1 MEQQIDVIYCAKG
14 SMCSRR
20 SKATILS
27 NKDNLNQSRFLN
39 APSSKAINITN
50 KHEISQQNLYRNSPK
65 GEQFLNCIMLRYILY
80 QKDSGF

>member
-1 MEQQIDVIYCAKG
+1 
-14 SMCSRR
+14 MCSRR

-65 GEQFLNCIMLRYILY
+65 GEQFLNCIMLRYIL
-80 QKDSGF
+80 FWFLINL